1 MATTIDKAQRAETS
15 RPLAT
20 LHQTLL
26 LVSLPFGILNFM
38 LPIYGKQTGASAAEI
53 GLSFSV
59 FSLMTVLMRP
69 LVGSGLDRFG
79 RRGFFIAGLA
89 GYGLSMVAF
98 AYSATVWGLIIARV
112 LQGAAASLLWLA
124 AQAIVADAAGVEQ
137 RGQSFGA
144 ISQAANQGAM
154 IGTFIGF
161 TVLFSMGI
169 ESGWVSL
176 FLGFAATSAVAA
188 FIAWARMPETR
199 TTEPIKQQPSDSKS
213 FSAGLRTIL
222 RSRSLGVLLGVG
234 LITGASSAM
243 IAPVLMI
250 FLQEKFQA
258 GVSELAWAFFPSAL
272 VWTVLPTRLGKLA
285 DRFGRK
291 PLMIAGLAVAA
302 LNSFVIPMSGS
313 LAVLAALWVIEA
325 VCFAASDPASQAL
338 ITNLTQPHERGRV
351 YGIFALAGG
360 LGATIGPLA
369 GGWLYDKAGAWAPF
383 TGNAA
388 FLLLCAVLMAIFLQ
402 DRKFDAVV

>member
-1 MATTIDKAQRAETS
+1 MATTISKTQNFENR
-15 RPLAT
+15 RPLST

-26 LVSLPFGILNFM
+26 LVSLPFGILNYV

-69 LVGSGLDRFG
+69 LVGTGLDRYG

-98 AYSATVWGLIIARV
+98 AWSATVWGLITARV
-112 LQGAAASLLWLA
+112 LQGAASSLLWLA
-124 AQAIVADAAGVEQ
+124 AQAIVADTAGAEN
-137 RGQSFGA
+137 RGQAFGA
-144 ISQAANQGAM
+144 ISQAANQGGI

-161 TVLFSMGI
+161 SVLFSIGI
-169 ESGWVSL
+169 EAGWSPL
-176 FLGFAATSAVAA
+176 FLGYAAVSAAA
-188 FIAWARMPETR
+188 VFVAWARMPETR
-199 TTEPIKQQPSDSKS
+199 PADLSQQAPADSS
-213 FSAGLRTIL
+213 SGLSGLRSVL

-234 LITGASSAM
+234 LITAASSAM

-258 GVSELAWAFFPSAL
+258 NVGELAWAFFPSAL

-302 LNSFVIPMSGS
+302 VNSFIIPMAGS
-313 LAVLAALWVIEA
+313 LVTLAALWVIEA

-351 YGIFALAGG
+351 YGVFALAGG
-360 LGATIGPLA
+360 LGASIGPLV
-369 GGWLYDKAGAWAPF
+369 GGWMYDTAGAWAPF
-383 TGNAA
+383 TAN
-388 FLLLCAVLMAIFLQ
+388 AIFLILGALLMARFLR
-402 DRKFDAVV
+402 DPKIDEPV

>member
-1 MATTIDKAQRAETS
+1 MATILTKAKRTENN
-15 RPLAT
+15 RPLST

-26 LVSLPFGILNFM
+26 LVSLPFGILNFV

-59 FSLMTVLMRP
+59 FSLMAVLMRP
-69 LVGSGLDRFG
+69 LVGTGLDRYG
-79 RRGFFIAGLA
+79 RRWFFIAGLA
-89 GYGLSMVAF
+89 GYGLAMVAF
-98 AYSATVWGLIIARV
+98 AWSATVWGLITARV
-112 LQGAAASLLWLA
+112 LQGAASSLLWLA
-124 AQAIVADAAGVEQ
+124 AQAIVSDAAGAEN

-144 ISQAANQGAM
+144 ISQASNQGGM

-161 TVLFSMGI
+161 SVLFSVGI
-169 ESGWVSL
+169 EAGWNPL
-176 FLGFAATSAVAA
+176 FLGFAVTSAVAA
-188 FIAWARMPETR
+188 YIAWARMPETR
-199 TTEPIKQQPSDSKS
+199 PAYLPLEAPSESKS
-213 FSAGLRTIL
+213 SLSGLRSVL
-222 RSRSLGVLLGVG
+222 RSRSLSVLLGVG
-234 LITGASSAM
+234 LITAASSAM

-258 GVSELAWAFFPSAL
+258 NVGELAWAFFPSAL

-291 PLMIAGLAVAA
+291 PLMVAGLAVAA
-302 LNSFVIPMSGS
+302 VNSFIIPMAGS
-313 LAVLAALWVIEA
+313 LVTLAVLWVIEA

-360 LGATIGPLA
+360 LGATIGPLV
-369 GGWLYDKAGAWAPF
+369 GGWLYDVEGAWAPF
-383 TGNAA
+383 TANAV
-388 FLLLCAVLMAIFLQ
+388 FLLLGAVLMALFLR
-402 DRKFDAVV
+402 DRKIDEPV